1 MKQKKLI
8 RTPAQKQ
15 LIDRKIKE
23 QKVLNEIRAAVDDYQ
38 KKYGREFKK

>member
-1 MKQKKLI
+1 MKQIKVLL
-8 RTPAQKQ
+8 TPAQKQ

-38 KKYGREFKK
+38 KKKRSKKQ

>member
-1 MKQKKLI
+1 MKQLKVKLK
-8 RTPAQKQ
+8 PAQKQ

-38 KKYGREFKK
+38 KKYGRKFKI